1 MLSAGF
7 GLYCVIWMVMVV
19 RPIETEV
26 AIAPS
31 THSDSPKVASHKSPR
46 SMPNA
51 TEREISKLCSAR
63 QGVIQK
69 SSSPAASW
77 SGLWQGPLKDAVSG
91 GGLRLDWGCH
101 IVATSAIDGLRCS
114 TREEGGRHF
123 NILPIH
129 HLGKKQHEFRQGEHL
144 KLQHLRHGL
153 SERSGVVLNI
163 DHECHVQVIVD
174 SDRYLSSPHRR
185 EL

>member
-19 RPIETEV
+19 RPIETGI
-26 AIAPS
+26 ANAPS
-31 THSDSPKVASHKSPR
+31 PQSDTSKLASQKSAR

-63 QGVIQK
+63 QGVVQK
-69 SSSPAASW
+69 SASPAASW
-77 SGLWQGPLKDAVSG
+77 SGLWQGALKEVVSG

-114 TREEGGRHF
+114 TREDGGRQF

-129 HLGKKQHEFRQGEHL
+129 HLGRKQAEFRRGEHL

-163 DHECHVQVIVD
+163 DDECRVQVIVD